1 MLLKNVKTFFS
12 QTRSITTR
20 LTFFYALATF
30 ILLIVIALF
39 LYFAMIGIL
48 YQNNSQFL
56 SDEID
61 VIKYLLA
68 SNDHDQ
74 SALNHEV
81 RDVPFVLAGSI
92 HHYSIRVI
100 DNANHVVM
108 QTPGMR
114 ERMRDAGF
122 FNKISKEIGKRSEW
136 WYSANGDKYLLMES
150 AVRLGKDPKDVWLI
164 QASLDVSDQH
174 AAIDLY
180 RKRAITVLVG
190 GELFAIFIGYLI
202 ARRGLRRL
210 YELTDTTK
218 KITATSLNQRI
229 ATKSWPK
236 ELRKLGLAF
245 NQMLDR
251 IEVAFSHL
259 TQFSDDLA
267 HELRTPVNNL
277 MGQTEIA
284 LTSQSLP
291 EEYAQVLES
300 NLEEL
305 QRISQIIENI
315 LFLARA
321 ENPQLDLKKVQLN
334 VEDEI
339 SMVCEFYQAMAD
351 DKNIKV
357 SMVGKAAIFANQ
369 VMFRR
374 MISNILSNA
383 LKYTPANGTVDF
395 SIRETDQQVEIKLHD
410 TGIGIPAE
418 HLPKILNR
426 FYRVDPARSQHTGS
440 VGLGL
445 AIVKSIVY
453 LHEGTMLVNSEP
465 GDGTTILLEFP
476 KMIDP
481 K

>member
-1 MLLKNVKTFFS
+1 MLLKNVKKFFS
-12 QTRSITTR
+12 TTRSITSR
-20 LTFFYALATF
+20 LTLFYAAATF
-30 ILLIVIALF
+30 ILLSAIAIF

-68 SNDHDQ
+68 SDDRDR

-92 HHYSIRVI
+92 HHYSIRVV
-100 DNANHVVM
+100 DNENHTVM

-114 ERMRDAGF
+114 EKMRDAGF
-122 FNKISKEIGKRSEW
+122 FNKMSKTLGKRSQW
-136 WYSANGDKYLLMES
+136 WHSVNGDKYLLMES
-150 AVRLGKDPKDVWLI
+150 AVKLGTNSKDVWLI
-164 QASLDVSDQH
+164 QAALDVSDQH

-180 RKRAITVLVG
+180 RTRAITVLVL

-218 KITATSLNQRI
+218 TITATSLHQRI

-251 IEVAFSHL
+251 IEISFSHL

-277 MGQTEIA
+277 MGQTEIT

-321 ENPQLDLKKVQLN
+321 ENPQLDLKKVPLN
-334 VEDEI
+334 VQDEI
-339 SMVCEFYQAMAD
+339 SLVCEFYQAMAD

-357 SMVGKAAIFANQ
+357 SHAGKAVMLANQ

-383 LKYTPANGTVDF
+383 LKYTPADGKVDF
-395 SIRETDQQVEIKLHD
+395 FIKENEQSVEITLQD
-410 TGIGIPAE
+410 TGVGIPAA

-426 FYRVDPARSQHTGS
+426 FYRVDPARSEHTGS

-453 LHEGTMLVNSEP
+453 LHEGTMLITSEP
-465 GDGTTILLEFP
+465 GQGTTILLEFP
-476 KMIDP
+476 QVKSS
-481 K
+481 

>member
-1 MLLKNVKTFFS
+1 
-12 QTRSITTR
+12 
-20 LTFFYALATF
+20 
-30 ILLIVIALF
+30 
-39 LYFAMIGIL
+39 
-48 YQNNSQFL
+48 
-56 SDEID
+56 
-61 VIKYLLA
+61 
-68 SNDHDQ
+68 
-74 SALNHEV
+74 
-81 RDVPFVLAGSI
+81 
-92 HHYSIRVI
+92 
-100 DNANHVVM
+100 
-108 QTPGMR
+108 
-114 ERMRDAGF
+114 
-122 FNKISKEIGKRSEW
+122 
-136 WYSANGDKYLLMES
+136 
-150 AVRLGKDPKDVWLI
+150 
-164 QASLDVSDQH
+164 
-174 AAIDLY
+174 
-180 RKRAITVLVG
+180 
-190 GELFAIFIGYLI
+190 
-202 ARRGLRRL
+202 
-210 YELTDTTK
+210 
-218 KITATSLNQRI
+218 
-229 ATKSWPK
+229 
-236 ELRKLGLAF
+236 
-245 NQMLDR
+245 
-251 IEVAFSHL
+251 
-259 TQFSDDLA
+259 
-267 HELRTPVNNL
+267 
-277 MGQTEIA
+277 
-284 LTSQSLP
+284 
-291 EEYAQVLES
+291 
-300 NLEEL
+300 
-305 QRISQIIENI
+305 
-315 LFLARA
+315 
-321 ENPQLDLKKVQLN
+321 VQLN

>member
-1 MLLKNVKTFFS
+1 MLSKNVKTFFS
-12 QTRSITTR
+12 TTRSITTR
-20 LTFFYALATF
+20 LTLFYASATF
-30 ILLIVIALF
+30 ILLIAIAVF
-39 LYFAMIGIL
+39 LYLAMIGIL

-68 SNDHDQ
+68 SHDHDQ

-100 DNANHVVM
+100 DKDNHVVM

-114 ERMRDAGF
+114 EKMRNAGF
-122 FNKISKEIGKRSEW
+122 FNKISKELGKRSQW

-150 AVRLGKDPKDVWLI
+150 AVKLGTDPNDVWLI
-164 QASLDVSDQH
+164 QAALDVSDQH

-180 RKRAITVLVG
+180 RKRAMTVLVA
-190 GELFAIFIGYLI
+190 GEFFAIFIGYLI

-210 YELTDTTK
+210 YDLTDTTK
-218 KITATSLNQRI
+218 KITATSLDQRI

-251 IEVAFSHL
+251 IEISFSHL

-267 HELRTPVNNL
+267 HELRTPINNL

-291 EEYAQVLES
+291 DEYAQVLES

-305 QRISQIIENI
+305 HRISQIIENI

-321 ENPQLDLKKVQLN
+321 EHPQLDLKKVQLN
-334 VEDEI
+334 VKNEI
-339 SMVCEFYQAMAD
+339 SVVCEFYQAMAD

-357 SMVGKAAIFANQ
+357 SYSGEAVMFANQ

-383 LKYTPANGTVDF
+383 LKYTPANGEVDF
-395 SIRETDQQVEIKLHD
+395 LVTETEQQVEIKLHD

-418 HLPKILNR
+418 HLPQILNR

-445 AIVKSIVY
+445 AIVKSIVSI
-453 LHEGTMLVNSEP
+453 HEGTMSVTSES
-465 GDGTTILLEFP
+465 GQGTTIVIAFSVQH
-476 KMIDP
+476 IV
-481 K
+481 